1 MADNN
6 INYRTT
12 SKDYNQ
18 NWYVDPNKVN
28 TLKELVDNY

>member
-6 INYRTT
+6 IKFKTT
-12 SKDYNQ
+12 SKDYNP

-28 TLKELVDNY
+28 TLKELVYRY